1 MKIIDLF
8 FPFFEFEF
16 LNHAL
21 IASIVLSIS
30 AAPLGVF
37 LLLKRL
43 SLIGDAL
50 SHSILPGVAVGYFL
64 FGFSLPGMTVGG
76 FLAGILII
84 LVSQWVSQKTNLKQE
99 TSFATFYLISLALGV
114 LLISAKGS
122 QVDLI
127 HVLFGNLLS
136 LDQPTLNLIMIVM
149 SITIVFFGL
158 AFKPLVLEAFDQE
171 FYQLK
176 VMRFKG
182 WKKFLL
188 QGIPFFFLIILV
200 LNLVSSF
207 HAIGTLL
214 SLGLI
219 VLPAATASLWVKTIG
234 KLIMFSLAISL
245 LGCYSGILLSY
256 HFDLAIGPTIVACIG
271 VIYIVSLIGRK
282 PVTQF
287 FKSQSVTTHGA
298 QSSL

>member
-1 MKIIDLF
+1 MTFIDFF
-8 FPFFEFEF
+8 FPFLEFDF

-21 IASIVLSIS
+21 VASFVLSVS

-50 SHSILPGVAVGYFL
+50 SHSILPGVAIGYFL
-64 FGFSLPGMTVGG
+64 FGFSLPSMTVGG
-76 FLAGILII
+76 FAAGVLII
-84 LVSQWVSQKTNLKQE
+84 LISQWVTQKTNLKQE
-99 TSFATFYLISLALGV
+99 TSFATFYLLSLALGV

-136 LDQPTLNLIMIVM
+136 LDRMTLTLIMIVTVL
-149 SITIVFFGL
+149 TILFFAL

-171 FYQLK
+171 FYHLK
-176 VMRFKG
+176 VMRFHG
-182 WKKFLL
+182 WKKYLL
-188 QGIPFFFLIILV
+188 QSIPFLFLIILV

-219 VLPAATASLWVKTIG
+219 ILPAATASLWAKTIG
-234 KLIMFSLAISL
+234 KLIFLSLMISL
-245 LGCYSGILLSY
+245 FSCYSGILLSY
-256 HFDLAIGPTIVACIG
+256 HLDLAIGPTIVVCIG
-271 VIYIVSLIGRK
+271 AVYAASLVGRNSIVHFLQK
-282 PVTQF
+282 PIKPAT
-287 FKSQSVTTHGA
+287 GA
-298 QSSL
+298 